1 MTRVMFQN
9 CMNIS
14 EISFSNN
21 ESCDCIWNS
30 LLFKYT
36 VMLDVKYV
44 RFYALNVNSEFV
56 HINEIVFKRIQ
67 TLGTPE
73 KAKLNLK

>member
-1 MTRVMFQN
+1 
-9 CMNIS
+9 
-14 EISFSNN
+14 
-21 ESCDCIWNS
+21 
-30 LLFKYT
+30 
-36 VMLDVKYV
+36 MLDVKYV